1 MLSVEQKILRM
12 SFLKKNRLL
21 AFGLLAIALVG
32 IPTTFVLFQ
41 QTTEFRSRAEKTA
54 VLSFTPPS
62 SESTPIQVQNGDTF
76 SLDMFV
82 NPGNNLVSVVK
93 VELQYD
99 PTKFEVARG
108 LPFQPNQSAF
118 TQLVEGPSY
127 EPGKVKFTLSIGTD
141 LSRAIRQQTRFGTIT
156 FRAIGTTSESPSL
169 ITYGPATQ
177 VFSISANSAS
187 DENVVAS
194 TLPATIMV
202 GNPPCVTRPA
212 CLDSNPKCLLTEP
225 SAGWCPVQPTP
236 TPTSRVTPTP
246 SACKNSS
253 IDAMLV
259 IDKSGSMNDRVGGNK
274 VTKMTGAKGAAKN
287 FVDALAADTKNAVA
301 LTSFSNSATVNSS
314 FTNNFSSVKSK
325 VDSLSA
331 NGYTCIQCAIN
342 KANQEISAK
351 GRQGV
356 KKVVVL
362 LTDGRANWIE
372 GNNRTVNPGLA
383 EQKAA
388 EAANAGHQNNGTVFY
403 TIGLGNDVN
412 ASFLKSIADST
423 GGKYYFSPTADQL
436 NEIYTQISQVV
447 AKGSISGFVFNDLNN
462 NGAFNNEPKLKAW
475 NVNLTVQGATTPQT
489 IDSDEDGNFSFTGLC
504 DGTYTLKQTIKPN
517 WKQTTPANNTNYTVA
532 IANGNAVTDKN
543 FGNVA
548 PRCSD
553 TIDND
558 NNGFIDDKDATCHT
572 DGNPKNPNS
581 YDPNKDGERGG
592 NTCADSKD
600 NNNNNMIDGADPVC
614 HTDGDPD
621 NPGTYDPD
629 RPETTPT
636 TIPTLP
642 QATITTAPSGPKTG
656 LTLNLFLHGIGN
668 SGDNA
673 NPDESSLSNKNPI
686 RPTRQVALSIFD
698 ANNELLTTSLGNVTY
713 SSASGSYKGQIDAQN
728 VPSGFYTVRVK
739 MDQHLT
745 RAFPGIQSLDGGQNN
760 ALPEVSLITGDSNS
774 DNKLNIIDYNM
785 LLDCYSDLAPAVSC
799 SDTTKKTN
807 TDANDDAAVNQID
820 YNLFLRE
827 ISTQPGQ

>member
-1 MLSVEQKILRM
+1 M

-21 AFGLLAIALVG
+21 VFGLLAIALVG
-32 IPTTFVLFQ
+32 IPTTVVLFQ
-41 QTTEFRSRAEKTA
+41 QTTELRSRAEKTA
-54 VLSFTPPS
+54 VLSFAPPS
-62 SESTPIQVQNGDTF
+62 SEATPIQVQNGDTF

-93 VELQYD
+93 VELLYD

-118 TQLVEGPSY
+118 TQLVEGPVY
-127 EPGKVKFTLSIGTD
+127 ENGKVKFTLSIGTD
-141 LSRAIRQQTRFGTIT
+141 LSRAIRQQTRFGTIS
-156 FRAIGTTSESPSL
+156 FRAINTTSETPSL
-169 ITYGPATQ
+169 ISYGQSTQ
-177 VFSISANSAS
+177 VFSLSANSTPT
-187 DENVVAS
+187 ENVIAS

-212 CLDSNPKCLLTEP
+212 CLDGNPKCLLAEP
-225 SAGWCPVQPTP
+225 SAGWCPAPPTP

-246 SACKNSS
+246 AACKNAS

-274 VTKMTGAKGAAKN
+274 VTKMTGAKAAAKN
-287 FVDALAADTKNAVA
+287 FVGVLAADTKNNIA
-301 LTSFSNSATVNSS
+301 LTSFSNSATVNST

-325 VDSLSA
+325 IDSLSA

-342 KANQEISAK
+342 KANQEISSK
-351 GRQGV
+351 GRSGM

-372 GNNRTVNPGLA
+372 GTNKQVNPSLA
-383 EQKAA
+383 EQKAV
-388 EAANAGHQNNGTVFY
+388 EAANAGHNANGTVFY

-412 ASFLKSIADST
+412 ANFLKNIADST

-447 AKGSISGFVFNDLNN
+447 AKGSISGFVFNDVNN
-462 NGAFNNEPKLKAW
+462 NGAFNNEPKLKDW
-475 NVNLTVQGATTPQT
+475 ELQLTAQGATTPQT
-489 IDSDEDGNFSFTGLC
+489 LDSDEDGNFNFTGLC
-504 DGTYTLKQTIKPN
+504 DGTYTLKQTVKSN
-517 WKQTTPANNTNYTVA
+517 WKQTTPANNSNYTIA

-553 TIDND
+553 GIDND
-558 NNGFIDDKDATCHT
+558 NNGFIDDKDSSCHS
-572 DGNPKNPNS
+572 DGNPKNPDS
-581 YDPNKDGERGG
+581 YVPGKDGENGGG

-600 NNNNNMIDGADPVC
+600 NNNNTVIDGADPVC
-614 HTDGDPD
+614 HTDGDAD
-621 NPGTYDPD
+621 NPNTYDPEL
-629 RPETTPT
+629 PET

-642 QATITTAPSGPKTG
+642 PVTISVAPSGPKTP
-656 LTLNLFLHGIGN
+656 LSLNLFLHGIGA

-673 NPDESSLSNKNPI
+673 NPDESSLSNKNPVHQ
-686 RPTRQVALSIFD
+686 TRQVELSLYD
-698 ANNELLTTSLGNVTY
+698 ANNDLLTKSLGNVTY
-713 SSASGSYKGQIDAQN
+713 SSASGSYKGIVDATN
-728 VPSGFYTVRVK
+728 VPTGFYTVRVK

-745 RAFPGIQSLDGGQNN
+745 RAFPGIQSLTGSQPNS
-760 ALPEVSLITGDSNS
+760 LPEVALITGDSNS

-785 LLDCYSDLAPAVSC
+785 LLDCYSDLAPATAC
-799 SDTTKKTN
+799 DDPTKKVA
-807 TDANDDAAVNQID
+807 TDANDDASVNQID